1 MKNVLVIGS
10 GISGMSASI
19 SCAEKGIKVIMV
31 SPFPSERAQ
40 SVMAAGGINAALDN
54 ADDGDSIESH
64 VADTLKGGCYIAG
77 EESVQGLCKSGP
89 EIIEWLQSLG
99 TVFNMQNDGKL
110 AQRCFGGHSHSRS
123 CYAGAS
129 TGKQIV
135 SAMVMECRR
144 YEALGLIDR
153 KPWYDFH
160 SALIKDGKCY
170 GALLYNEAFRTLEPV
185 YADAVIIATG
195 GQNALFGKTTGS
207 TQCDGYTAGRLFMQ
221 GAELKNLEFI
231 QYHPTTLE
239 TPQKKMLVSEAARGE
254 GGRLYYLDDDGS
266 RVYFMEN
273 KYGAQGNLMPRDVV
287 AREIYNTCKDVFLDV
302 SFLGS
307 DVIDE
312 RIPEVRD
319 LCLKYRGID
328 ISRESIPVTPSV
340 HFFMGGLAVDNRH
353 ETNIKNLYAVGECAS
368 MYHGAN
374 RLGGNSLLAA
384 VYSGRVAAEAIY
396 DSGDSDC
403 SSETTDFAG
412 PDDNPGTTASG
423 DLDALFSNYIEGEK
437 KRLMESM
444 ESASKFPVMYIRD
457 MVSESMWSL
466 LGIVRDEDTLNKGIE
481 DMDYYLSIAD
491 NLNYDS
497 SVLPYFNYSLVGILT
512 LAKATLI
519 SAKSRKESRGA
530 HFRSDYPETLDEYK
544 AATIISFDDGEFRT
558 RLDKE
563 KRYER

>member
-287 AREIYNTCKDVFLDV
+287 AREIYNTGKDVFLDV
-302 SFLGS
+302 SFLES

-396 DSGDSDC
+396 DSGDSDR

-412 PDDNPGTTASG
+412 PDDNPGTTGFG

-437 KRLMESM
+437 KRLMDSM

-530 HFRSDYPETLDEYK
+530 HFRSDYPETLDEYQ
-544 AATIISFDDGEFRT
+544 AATIISFDNGAYRT